1 MKGQRQ
7 QGRLND
13 AIQSTKSFLRIGTA
27 EYTLAQTEIATAL
40 LEHLESENQAVQSTA
55 LDTFFRETEFLKAAQ
70 VWETLKL
77 RALKV
82 SLNLSLPEL
91 VTAIQRGGEAISSDL
106 KLSIEQARI
115 LLALKAKTFGA
126 AEYQSASALTLK
138 GLEAKILD
146 YAMIHSDMSLAKL
159 ALNDLEEND
168 RKSSYE
174 INVAWLEQNWS
185 KAQDLSERQSS
196 NDVLEVNSKEQDLE
210 MAPSNNQGDT
220 SILEVLSKPA
230 IGSPVLEGA
239 KWRATL
245 SSQLIDLEEQIKISK
260 AFLNHG

>member
-1 MKGQRQ
+1 
-7 QGRLND
+7 
-13 AIQSTKSFLRIGTA
+13 
-27 EYTLAQTEIATAL
+27 
-40 LEHLESENQAVQSTA
+40 
-55 LDTFFRETEFLKAAQ
+55 
-70 VWETLKL
+70 
-77 RALKV
+77 
-82 SLNLSLPEL
+82 
-91 VTAIQRGGEAISSDL
+91 
-106 KLSIEQARI
+106 
-115 LLALKAKTFGA
+115 
-126 AEYQSASALTLK
+126 
-138 GLEAKILD
+138 
-146 YAMIHSDMSLAKL
+146 MIHSDMSLAKL